1 MARTPII
8 TPYAQGTSNK
18 DYPTDQQAISEGIS
32 YQGEI
37 KSNQLNG
44 ALHQAQAAVRDLQLE
59 GAFYDNNQSYKKYGS
74 VHVLANEGDRIR
86 VRRYLCLQD
95 TTGRPPLNGDRN
107 DTSIAERPIYGGNLD
122 EPNPAYWRRL
132 EVSNTQTIGASLDSN
147 RTRAL
152 FQATQGVVPRGTLR
166 VRLLQANTI
175 KVAFEIVWGG
185 VGLEQFKIQNVFYSS
200 DLKLNP
206 AYTNWD
212 NLFYSGCGIVVGSSY
227 LGIAR
232 AGGNLNRIE
241 VDFDGVNFTP
251 SLTNLS
257 LIVNGTD
264 KPYAIR
270 EGGGSDIAEL
280 GCIFDGLRF
289 GSGGSDECYTF
300 WKFRNGFV
308 EWTSSKNLHTELYHQ
323 YIRGSYARL
332 NQDPSDKYRANVG
345 ALNSQTEGVSKNQS
359 LPNVE
364 GGLQVS
370 GQLGTY
376 SSIGLLNKGQDVG
389 VTGPF
394 YSDGTDTRWHVE
406 YAERYRARGVRFSL
420 SRANS
425 IYKTGASVQT
435 NRIVVKWYV
444 RAF

>member
-289 GSGGSDECYTF
+289 GSGGSDECYAF

-345 ALNSQTEGVSKNQS
+345 ALNSQTEGVFKEQS
-359 LPNVE
+359 LPEIE
-364 GGLQVS
+364 GWANENTGGNGNAS
-370 GQLGTY
+370 GCFRKYGQGGNGASAGNNRNFWQLY
-376 SSIGLLNKGQDVG
+376 
-389 VTGPF
+389 F
-394 YSDGTDTRWHVE
+394 
-406 YAERYRARGVRFSL
+406 RASW
-420 SRANS
+420 ANS
-425 IYKTGASVQT
+425 VYKVGASVQT